1 MKQFT
6 FAIFLFSLIIIP
18 SQAQRGWRLFDQ
30 KFGEVKTIHQSSD
43 GTLWLGAIPSPG
55 TINSEEFGL
64 WRYGD
69 SGWQRQTQVTGR
81 VLAIHES
88 SDGTL
93 WLGGYDVK
101 KSPPGTL
108 WRYGDSGWQSVA
120 GVTGWVNAI
129 HQSSDGTLWLGRT
142 DGLWRY
148 EDSGW
153 QSVAGV
159 AGRIFAI
166 HQSGDGT
173 LWVGGADGLWRYD
186 GSSWQSVAGVTGR
199 IDVIHQSSDGTLW
212 LGGADGLWRYD
223 GSNWQSVAGVT
234 GRIDVIHQS
243 SDGPLWLGGADG
255 LWHYDDGGWQSVAGV
270 AGRIFAIHQSSD
282 GTLWVGGRS
291 GLWHY
296 GASGWQRQTQVTGG
310 AGVMHQ
316 SSDGTLWVSGGG
328 ELWHYDD
335 SGWQRQTQVT
345 GGVWTIHESSDGTL
359 WVGTSLDSERAGG
372 WTYLLWRYDDS
383 GWQSIA
389 GITGRIDVIHQSSD
403 GTLWFGGGDGLW
415 RYDDSGWQ
423 KETPVT
429 GWINVIYQSS
439 DGTLWLGGGDGL
451 WRNDGSGWQSVAGVT
466 GRINVIYQSSD
477 GTLWVSGGDGLWRY
491 DDSGWQKETH
501 GVTGWINVIYQSSD
515 GTLWVGGFFDG
526 FFGLWSYEDSGWELV
541 GVTGEVYEIYQSR
554 DGTLWVGG
562 MDGLWCKKGSGN
574 NEFWFHF
581 DLVDYN
587 LRQGLPN
594 KEVRM
599 ISESQDGSLWVG
611 SSDGLTKYF
620 PSSNPPNVDIVSV
633 NGDKRPTT
641 EISSGYVTGRPT
653 LAFKW
658 TAQDLETLTDYI
670 RYQYSIDGK
679 GWIPTRI
686 QQHNTSFLSDGQ
698 HTFSVRA
705 FDYDGNS
712 SRIVSFDFTIDTN
725 RPNIY
730 ISKPLRGEII
740 AGKYAIQGGVLD
752 SDVASYS
759 LFYALGSKLKL
770 SDYQLIYRADQ
781 QPNIVTLAFWPTME
795 LTDGLYSL
803 RLVAVDQLGHQ
814 NEHSTVVTVDN
825 TPPKVQLLSP
835 QNGQRLAKENIL
847 HGEVSDVHLERFRLE
862 FTTEPDPQTTDW
874 RQIYQQIDLRQ
885 AGRTEEELKHPWQ
898 TDEIQ
903 GNIFIRLTATDT
915 AGNVEQQTVQV
926 EVPEP
931 VQTRKGGEIRSQDDQ
946 AILYIPPN
954 SLSQDTI
961 LTINRVVNPS
971 LTDGVLLAYQLEPS
985 RLKFSSIKPFT
996 LTISYRGIGLTP
1008 DKQPLIFRRVDNSQ
1022 QWKLIG
1028 GMVNTSQQTVST
1040 VINQL
1045 GQYGIKEM
1053 VPIQADNSAQ
1063 LLKES
1068 LTCQPRVFSPI
1079 GRQVP
1084 NTETTISFQLDKSAK
1099 VSIKVYN
1106 VAGRLVNWLAEE
1118 RTFSEGKVALP
1129 WDGRD
1134 HNGQVVATGL
1144 YIVAVTVD
1152 GETQTKVVNVWNQ

>member
-6 FAIFLFSLIIIP
+6 VAIFLFSLIIIP

-30 KFGEVKTIHQSSD
+30 KFGEVKTIHESRD
-43 GTLWLGAIPSPG
+43 ATLWVGGIPSPG

-129 HQSSDGTLWLGRT
+129 HESSDGTLWVGRG

-159 AGRIFAI
+159 TDRVEAI

-173 LWVGGADGLWRYD
+173 LWVGGGDGLWHYD

-212 LGGADGLWRYD
+212 LGGG
-223 GSNWQSVAGVT
+223 
-234 GRIDVIHQS
+234 
-243 SDGPLWLGGADG
+243 DG

-328 ELWHYDD
+328 ELWHYDA

-423 KETPVT
+423 KETQVT
-429 GWINVIYQSS
+429 GW
-439 DGTLWLGGGDGL
+439 
-451 WRNDGSGWQSVAGVT
+451 
-466 GRINVIYQSSD
+466 INVIYQSSD
-477 GTLWVSGGDGLWRY
+477 GTLWVSGGDGLWHY

-515 GTLWVGGFFDG
+515 GTLWFGGFFDG
-526 FFGLWSYEDSGWELV
+526 FFGLWSYEDSGWESV
-541 GVTGEVYEIYQSR
+541 AGVTGEVYEIYQSR
-554 DGTLWVGG
+554 DGTLWLGG

-594 KEVRM
+594 REVRM

-633 NGDKRPTT
+633 NGDERPTT

-686 QQHNTSFLSDGQ
+686 QQFNTPFLSDGQ

-725 RPNIY
+725 QPNIY
-730 ISKPLRGEII
+730 ISKPLRGEVI

-759 LFYALGSKLKL
+759 LFYALDSKLKP

-814 NEHSTVVTVDN
+814 NEHSTIVTVDN

-862 FTTEPDPQTTDW
+862 FTTEPDPKTTDW

-1152 GETQTKVVNVWNQ
+1152 GETQTKGVNVWNQ